1 MKFRSRQHAM
11 GQRQPVWICLACRRE
26 YTRDTIACDD
36 CHRPPQYFAS
46 TQEYRRYAELA
57 LEQRAGLITGLQ
69 LQPVFP
75 VVLNGKRVFKYIADF
90 KYTRGDQEVVED
102 VKGSKNPAHH
112 DPVFRLK
119 KKVVEAV
126 YGIEITVTT

>member
-1 MKFRSRQHAM
+1 MN
-11 GQRQPVWICLACRRE
+11 QRNPIWVCLACRRQ
-26 YTRDTIACDD
+26 YPKGTGACET
-36 CHRPPQYFAS
+36 CHAALQHFAS

-57 LEQRAGLITGLQ
+57 LEQRAGLISGLQ
-69 LQPVFP
+69 LQPVYP
-75 VVLNGKRVFKYIADF
+75 IVINSQRVFKYIADF
-90 KYTRGDQEVVED
+90 KYTRGDREVVED
-102 VKGSKNPAHH
+102 VKGSKDPKHH